1 VTGPSLGPLTRCP
14 FGPCLA
20 DLMLVIEQAAAGDDE
35 TILKRVPQHRLVG
48 EAERFGQCPASL
60 MVMPLDAHSRETLQ
74 TMAAEIGRMVAPP
87 PEPEA
92 PREAVPRGG
101 VFPVGRPRRPGE
113 HPLTPHPDPRHP
125 WFRPGPGQGTHA
137 GRGGQ
142 NVPQQGRAG
151 QSVVPMPD
159 EPHAGPGPGRA
170 SKPFQ
175 PQGDDVNFVVPPL
188 RAVPDLPAGQTSRQG
203 SSTGMSNDL
212 RAQLIAL
219 TTIAIEGFGQQQE
232 QCAALTACLDETFG
246 AIRQALAEKQASTH
260 SIALAAVGSRSDVP
274 KAAAAMIGASA
285 GIGSTLTEVEG
296 TEALLRGFVAAT
308 HAYAGRAAAQAQAY
322 LAQI

>member
-87 PEPEA
+87 PEPGPPGE
-92 PREAVPRGG
+92 PVPRGG
-101 VFPVGRPRRPGE
+101 VFPVGRRP
-113 HPLTPHPDPRHP
+113 PDQDVGHQ
-125 WFRPGPGQGTHA
+125 WFRPNGGGGRSS
-137 GRGGQ
+137 GRGGL

-151 QSVVPMPD
+151 QSVTPMPD

-175 PQGDDVNFVVPPL
+175 PNGDDVDFVVPPL
-188 RAVPDLPAGQTSRQG
+188 RAVPDLPTDQTPRQG
-203 SSTGMSNDL
+203 SSTEMSNDL
-212 RAQLIAL
+212 RTQLIAL

-232 QCAALTACLDETFG
+232 QCAALTACLDDTFS
-246 AIRQALAEKQASTH
+246 AIRAALAEKQAGTH

-274 KAAAAMIGASA
+274 TAAAAMIGASA
-285 GIGSTLTEVEG
+285 AIGSSITEVEG
-296 TEALLRGFVAAT
+296 TEALLRGFVAAA
-308 HAYAGRAAAQAQAY
+308 HAYAGRAAAQAEAY